1 MKKFVSIIAAIALL
15 TSCGRGDRG
24 QLVGAQGQD
33 WHPVKPL
40 GMVLVPGG
48 AFVMGKSAYDVAG
61 LKNAPTKTVTVR
73 SFYMDET
80 EITNSEYRQFVNWV
94 RDSVI
99 RQKLAEAAQFAGT
112 GGGDDGGNDDGAS
125 IQDYAFKGGNKN
137 GQNGDENLTP
147 YQKYSVDYDPMNQSL
162 NWDVPI
168 KWKTAEYPDQY
179 YVRVMDEMYLAADQ
193 SPTGERKLDVS
204 KLVYKYSSMNVTA
217 VIKGSGNTE
226 DYVTKHEVPVYPDT
240 TVWVKDFNYS
250 YNEPMHNNYFWHAAY
265 DDYPVVG
272 VSWKQAKAFCDW
284 RTLYHNS
291 YRHEQGLEGVTDYR
305 LPTEE
310 E

>member
-1 MKKFVSIIAAIALL
+1 QNFVSIIAAIALL
-15 TSCGRGDRG
+15 TSCERGDRS

-48 AFVMGKSAYDVAG
+48 AFVMGKSDYDVAG

-204 KLVYKYSSMNVTA
+204 KLVYKY
-217 VIKGSGNTE
+217 
-226 DYVTKHEVPVYPDT
+226 
-240 TVWVKDFNYS
+240 
-250 YNEPMHNNYFWHAAY
+250 
-265 DDYPVVG
+265 
-272 VSWKQAKAFCDW
+272 
-284 RTLYHNS
+284 
-291 YRHEQGLEGVTDYR
+291 
-305 LPTEE
+305 
-310 E
+310 